1 MMWKA
6 FVWCWKVIK
15 QYLSNCNIHG
25 VRYLVDDQISYPE
38 RLFWLI
44 SCILCWYGCVKMITD
59 VVMNYIEYPVAVT
72 VESMYTDWE
81 TPFPAIVFCISTT
94 KTLKNKYFKRP
105 QFGNSNSDL
114 LQTTS
119 EELLS
124 LYDEMRYKCPDLLA
138 ECTWNGKKFNCC
150 SEFQEL
156 RKTGVGY
163 CLAMNTYHL
172 GNEKVRY
179 FVNRTVNYGDLII
192 DVHLG
197 SKPKDFVLSAL
208 TVHVL
213 NNLKLPTLSNA
224 EKGIQMAMGKMKRIE
239 FSIYDTFNTPG
250 VENVAIK
257 HRHCRFR
264 HEKLENSIFD
274 IYSSDTCYLQMITER
289 MVKFCGCVSFY
300 YFAPKGTRV
309 CNWTEMLC
317 INGNMTEIS
326 SAELWDQMC
335 LPSCEGT
342 VLTTNR
348 WDAHEYDAPKRSY
361 SRFHFT
367 LLSHPYL
374 RHRRYVVNELLDVVV
389 SVGSAVG
396 LFMGASILSIFEIPY
411 WLFIRR
417 DKIR

>member
-1 MMWKA
+1 MATRKYIFSRKGVIWKA

-15 QYLSNCNIHG
+15 QYLQNCNIHG

-44 SCILCWYGCVKMITD
+44 ACILCWYGCAKMITD
-59 VVMNYIEYPVAVT
+59 VVTNYILYPVAVT

-81 TPFPAIVFCISTT
+81 TPFPAIVFCISST
-94 KTLKNKYFKRP
+94 KTLKNGYFKRNP
-105 QFGNSNSDL
+105 GMFANYSNANL
-114 LQTTS
+114 LRATS

-124 LYDEMRYKCPDLLA
+124 VYDQMRYPCPDLLA
-138 ECTWNGKKFNCC
+138 ECTWNGRKFNCC

-156 RKTGVGY
+156 RKTGIGY

-172 GNEKVRY
+172 GHDK
-179 FVNRTVNYGDLII
+179 
-192 DVHLG
+192 
-197 SKPKDFVLSAL
+197 
-208 TVHVL
+208 VHVL
-213 NNLKLPTLSNA
+213 NNLQLPTLSNL
-224 EKGIQMAMGKMKRIE
+224 EVDEIHMATGKVTRIE
-239 FSIYDTFNTPG
+239 YFVQDTFNAPG
-250 VENVAIK
+250 VENIAIEP
-257 HRHCRFR
+257 RDCRFR

-274 IYSSDTCYLQMITER
+274 IYSSDTCYLEMIIER

-300 YFAPKGTRV
+300 YFAPKGIRV
-309 CNWTEMLC
+309 CNGTEMLC
-317 INGNMTEIS
+317 IIGNKTEIT
-326 SAELWDQMC
+326 SAELRDQMC
-335 LPSCEGT
+335 LPNCEGT

-348 WDAHEYDAPKRSY
+348 WDPHEYESPGRSY
-361 SRFHFT
+361 SRLHFT

-374 RHRRYVVNELLDVVV
+374 RLRRYVVNDLLDVIV

-411 WLFIRR
+411 WLFLRR